1 MADIKYSK
9 ALEKLE
15 EILSK
20 IEDEEIDI
28 DDLGDKVKEAAE
40 LVKVC
45 KDKIARAELEVK
57 DVVDS
62 FEKDK

>member
-15 EILSK
+15 DIIRK

-28 DDLGDKVKEAAE
+28 DELSEKVREAAS

-45 KDKIARAELEVK
+45 KDKITKAEVEVK
-57 DVVDS
+57 EVVDS
-62 FEKDK
+62 FGKE